1 VAADPLV
8 RGRVGSW
15 PAIVLLTVTF
25 LVAFFWLRHRSS
37 FLTIEHDRAAA
48 AAVAAAHGLS
58 LADAL
63 ALRDLVGVAA
73 PASAWADAAADFAR
87 LRPRLG
93 DALAAVAVAGERD
106 AAEAALAAAGDA
118 VVAWQRFSVDARALP
133 GLRYLVV
140 RERFAARI
148 AARD

>member
-1 VAADPLV
+1 M
-8 RGRVGSW
+8 
-15 PAIVLLTVTF
+15 LTLAF

-37 FLTIEHDRAAA
+37 FLAIERAPDAA
-48 AAVAAAHGLS
+48 AAVATAHGLS
-58 LADAL
+58 LADAC
-63 ALRDLVGVAA
+63 ALRDLVGVQA
-73 PASAWADAAADFAR
+73 PASAWTAAAAEFAR

-93 DALAAVAVAGERD
+93 DALAAVAVAGQAE

-118 VVAWQRFSVDARALP
+118 ALAWQRFSVDARALP
-133 GLRYLVV
+133 GLRFLVV